1 METLSW
7 QHCTYLNALNISKN
21 TKHVNVIVVSLGVI
35 LPSSRVILNTHVV
48 PQMIMKALNKML
60 NIRPRVRICSLT
72 FLGGFF
78 STSGSTGSSPRLWA
92 ERQQYW
98 HIRNEINW
106 DLGYSFLHSN
116 TLKSMWK
123 EFIIQKY
130 LNIHFWLLH
139 QMHESHVH
147 ARIDES
153 RSK

>member
-1 METLSW
+1 MNFEFLKLFCKFSNYFFKNSQSW

-48 PQMIMKALNKML
+48 PHMIMKALNKML

-92 ERQQYW
+92 ESK
-98 HIRNEINW
+98 
-106 DLGYSFLHSN
+106 LS
-116 TLKSMWK
+116 
-123 EFIIQKY
+123 
-130 LNIHFWLLH
+130 LL
-139 QMHESHVH
+139 V
-147 ARIDES
+147 IG
-153 RSK
+153 